1 MAATG
6 RPSIISAELTN
17 TIATALRAAV
27 PIRWACELAGIS
39 HVTYYDWLARGE
51 EWLEADREAV
61 PETERPYWDFA
72 TAIRKARAEG
82 LARPAA
88 ELYRLATDPSVDHG
102 VRLRALQ
109 FLLTHADRD
118 NWHPKQHA
126 ATSDEVVEVELA
138 WE

>member
-1 MAATG
+1 MAG
-6 RPSIISAELTN
+6 RPSIISDEITN
-17 TIATALRAAV
+17 TLATALRACV

-51 EWLEADREAV
+51 EWTEAQDADT
-61 PETERPYWDFA
+61 PESEQPYRRFA
-72 TAIRKARAEG
+72 TTIRKARAEG

-88 ELYRLATDPSVDHG
+88 ELYRLATDSSVDHN
-102 VRLRALQ
+102 VRLRALT

-118 NWHPKQHA
+118 NWHPKQHES
-126 ATSDEVVEVELA
+126 TVDDVVEVELA